1 MALTDTEIK
10 KLKATGKDYQKADS
24 KEAGISVV
32 NQGLV
37 VQMIVDGCSLIEI
50 KAKITT
56 IKEAEAVQALI
67 AFGDGSN

>member
-32 NQGLV
+32 N
-37 VQMIVDGCSLIEI
+37 
-50 KAKITT
+50 
-56 IKEAEAVQALI
+56 
-67 AFGDGSN
+67 